1 MSNRLGEIIERAV
14 SDEEFRN
21 ELLDSPEV
29 ALAPYG
35 LEEDEFNQ
43 IVSALSEK
51 FDGALEQRLSK
62 RRMGRFGSMSGP
74 MGIDGAVE

>member
-1 MSNRLGEIIERAV
+1 MSDQLGEIIEKAV
-14 SDEEFRN
+14 NDEAFRTR
-21 ELLDSPEV
+21 LLDSPEE

-35 LEEDEFNQ
+35 LDEKEFDQ